1 MKIVRLTLFIL
12 HIGIAFLLLGMLLNA
27 YVPPKLFPW
36 FNLLSLVFPVLITT
50 YVLLTLFWIISWKK
64 RAILFAVLGLAF
76 INPVTRWI
84 NYNVENNE
92 KYDLKIVSFNT
103 KSGLVQGKKKIKEY
117 IDSLDADIVLL
128 QEDWGEGYD
137 FEGLKERSTDAITT
151 TFSKYKIID
160 HKSLI
165 KSDFETNNAYANQTD
180 VEINGKVYRIINV
193 YLQPFKFEKNMVK
206 LNGNN
211 EENEQKVKEV
221 VRRLIPT
228 FKKHQE
234 QVEVIKEVLKNS
246 PYPVILAGDLN
257 SVPNSYEYYHL
268 SKGLKDAFV
277 VAGRGSATS
286 FHDYK
291 FPLRIDYVFSSES
304 IKPVSY
310 KVDRSVRLSD
320 HYPVVATFQLG
331 K

>member
-36 FNLLSLVFPVLITT
+36 FNLLSLGFPVLIIT
-50 YVLLTLFWIISWKK
+50 YVLLTIFWIISWKK

-84 NYNVENNE
+84 NYNAENNE
-92 KYDLKIVSFNT
+92 KSDLKIVSFNT
-103 KSGLVQGKKKIKEY
+103 KNGLVLGKKKIKEY
-117 IDSLDADIVLL
+117 IVSQNADIVLL
-128 QEDWGEGYD
+128 QEDIGEGYD
-137 FEGLKERSTDAITT
+137 FDGLKERSIDALTA

-160 HKSLI
+160 HKALI

-180 VEINGKVYRIINV
+180 IEIKGKIYRIINV
-193 YLQPFKFEKNMVK
+193 YLQPFKFEKSMVK

-211 EENEQKVKEV
+211 EENEQKVKGV

-234 QVEVIKEVLKNS
+234 QVEVIQEALENS

-277 VAGRGSATS
+277 VVGRGSATS

-320 HYPVVATFQLG
+320 HYPVVATFQLE

>member
-1 MKIVRLTLFIL
+1 MKIVRLILFIL
-12 HIGIAFLLLGMLLNA
+12 HVGVAFLLLGMLLNA

-36 FNLLSLVFPVLITT
+36 FNLLSLGFPVLITV
-50 YVLLTLFWIISWKK
+50 YILLTLFWVFSWKK
-64 RAILFAVLGLAF
+64 RALLFAVLGLAF
-76 INPVTRWI
+76 INPVTRWV
-84 NYNVENNE
+84 NYNSDEN
-92 KYDLKIVSFNT
+92 KDFDLKIVSFNA
-103 KSGLVQGKKKIKEY
+103 KNGLLGAKGIENY
-117 IDSLDADIVLL
+117 INSLDADIILL
-128 QEDWGEGYD
+128 QEHGGREYNFNGT
-137 FEGLKERSTDAITT
+137 KEESIDAITA
-151 TFSKYKIID
+151 TFSKYKIMD
-160 HKSLI
+160 HKELI
-165 KSDFETNNAYANQTD
+165 KSDFETNNAYANQID
-180 VEINGKVYRIINV
+180 VEINGKPFRIINV
-193 YLQPFKFEKNMVK
+193 YLQPFKFEKSMVK

-211 EENEQKVKEV
+211 EENEQKVKGV

-234 QVEVIKEVLKNS
+234 QVEVIREALENS

-277 VAGRGSATS
+277 VVGRGSATS

>member
-1 MKIVRLTLFIL
+1 MKIVRLILFIV
-12 HIGIAFLLLGMLLNA
+12 HIGIASLLLGMLLNA

-36 FNLLSLVFPVLITT
+36 FNLLSLGFPILITV
-50 YVLLTLFWIISWKK
+50 YVLLILFWVFCWKK

-84 NYNVENNE
+84 NYNTDEE
-92 KYDLKIVSFNT
+92 KDFDLKIVSFNT
-103 KSGLVQGKKKIKEY
+103 KNGLVSGKNSIKKY
-117 IDSLDADIVLL
+117 IDNLNVDIVLL
-128 QEDWGEGYD
+128 QEDDASGYD
-137 FEGLKERSTDAITT
+137 FAGLKEINRDALTA

-160 HKSLI
+160 HKELI
-165 KSDFETNNAYANQTD
+165 KSDYETNNAYANQTD
-180 VEINGKVYRIINV
+180 VEIKGKTYRIINV
-193 YLQPFKFEKNMVK
+193 YLQPFKFEKSMVK
-206 LNGNN
+206 LNGDN
-211 EENEQKVKEV
+211 EENEQKLKGV

-234 QVEVIKEVLKNS
+234 QVDVIRKALESS

-291 FPLRIDYVFSSES
+291 FPLRIDYFFTSES
-304 IKPVSY
+304 IKAVSY
-310 KVDRSVRLSD
+310 KVDRSVTLSD

>member
-1 MKIVRLTLFIL
+1 MKVVRLILFIL

-36 FNLLSLVFPVLITT
+36 FNLLSLGFPVLITV
-50 YVLLTLFWIISWKK
+50 YALLTFFWIICWKK

-76 INPVTRWI
+76 INPITRWI
-84 NYNVENNE
+84 NYSPDDNKEF
-92 KYDLKIVSFNT
+92 DLKIVSFNT
-103 KSGLVQGKKKIKEY
+103 KNGLVQGKKKIKEY
-117 IDSLDADIVLL
+117 IDSQDADIVLL
-128 QEDWGEGYD
+128 QEDVGEGYYFD
-137 FEGLKERSTDAITT
+137 ELKETKRDAITT
-151 TFSKYKIID
+151 IFSKYKIID
-160 HKSLI
+160 HEELI
-165 KSDFETNNAYANQTD
+165 KSDYETNNAYANQVD
-180 VEINGKVYRIINV
+180 VEIRGKIYRIINV
-193 YLQPFKFEKNMVK
+193 YLQPFKFEKSMVK

-211 EENEQKVKEV
+211 EENEQKVKGV

-234 QVEVIKEVLKNS
+234 QVEVIREALENS

-291 FPLRIDYVFSSES
+291 FPLRIDYIFTSES

-310 KVDRSVRLSD
+310 RVDRSVRLSD

>member
-12 HIGIAFLLLGMLLNA
+12 HTGVAFLLLGMLLNA

-36 FNLLSLVFPVLITT
+36 FNLLSLGFPVLITM
-50 YVLLTLFWIISWKK
+50 YIILTLFWIFCWKK
-64 RAILFAVLGLAF
+64 RAIVFAVLGLAF
-76 INPVTRWI
+76 INPVIRWI
-84 NYNVENNE
+84 NYNADPE
-92 KYDLKIVSFNT
+92 KDFDLKIVTFNA
-103 KSGLVQGKKKIKEY
+103 KNGALGVKDIENHINK
-117 IDSLDADIVLL
+117 LDADIVLL
-128 QEDWGEGYD
+128 QEHGG
-137 FEGLKERSTDAITT
+137 KEYNFNGAKEVSVDAITA

-160 HKSLI
+160 HKELI

-180 VEINGKVYRIINV
+180 VEINGKTYRIINV
-193 YLQPFKFEKNMVK
+193 YLQPFKFEKKMIK
-206 LNGNN
+206 LNGNS
-211 EENEQKVKEV
+211 EENERKLKNV

-234 QVEVIKEVLKNS
+234 QVEIIREAMDNS

-268 SKGLKDAFV
+268 SEGLKDAFV
-277 VAGRGSATS
+277 TAGKGSATS

-291 FPLRIDYVFSSES
+291 FPLRIDYVFSSAS
-304 IKPVSY
+304 LKATSY
-310 KVDRSVRLSD
+310 SVDRSVRLSD
-320 HYPVVATFQLG
+320 HYPVIATFTIE